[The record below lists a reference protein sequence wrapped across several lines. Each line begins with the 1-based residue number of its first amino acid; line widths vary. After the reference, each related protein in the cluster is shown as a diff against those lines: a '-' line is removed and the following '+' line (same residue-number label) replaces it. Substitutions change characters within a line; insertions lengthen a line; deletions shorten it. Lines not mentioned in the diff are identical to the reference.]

1 MTSIKIEEDPL
12 EIGEATIARM
22 ELDAETDQHII
33 GSAMIPT
40 ANIYDDLGK
49 LIQPSFEFMFG
60 KYNDR
65 VVVPDQV
72 RKIQQG
78 MTAAGCLTT
87 YHLHAMKASV
97 DAAEIDPTQLA
108 LTMTILL
115 FGGRHRHTAQKAA
128 RELVD
133 NSITSLKKERT
144 KLQKAISRG
153 KKVAVNTVLVEEV
166 QVSLTKLYQQLQQL
180 SYWKV
185 VFYNET
191 PMLTFRHR
199 RHLSQNEVLH
209 TFKETVEE
217 GLGSVLTAV
226 THARAQN
233 PDGPDYKNA
242 VAALEKFCRGK
253 GLTPLFTIAPVRA
266 AIEDLAGG
274 GSYFRH
280 MKIFSGSWLKTEL
293 CGPKNGSSIHG
304 GFLCA
309 LIRYGMRD
317 LFSIFRDHRGIMEV
331 DIDLVSATMQT
342 LDETQSALADCY
354 ARGLDGMDVGPERDK
369 LRSEVMAIR
378 TRETSAIGSLAKWD
392 DLFFQ
397 GEHVANYMDKELLS
411 DLNLITAKAWG
422 PKERWDIG
430 SNNFWRLGSSGVYRE
445 KVLEAFMGQIKTV
458 EGSGPQGRATVAVMK
473 SRLAYY
479 FATRRGPL
487 LVESTILMY
496 HTAWTQVDNG
506 IKETLDDED
515 DKQIKCPPIG
525 HTTAM
530 TASEAV
536 YNFFRRN
543 LWTQIGPLAI
553 ALHELTMPD
562 CPPIPAVED
571 FAALFVPL
579 NNLSK
584 GKKGASLDALL
595 DLEAGSVTYDPSIV
609 LAAWID
615 KTKFAPVV
623 RQYLKAKA
631 DWAALGKGKPTQ
643 PICKMIIKCK
653 WTLEKSSP
661 TKSAH
666 LRIGPA
672 LFEEWFTAQYRPKLF
687 EQIEGARV
695 RFGLLAAL
703 DHFVLES
710 KQPKSRNIFDGHYV
724 FIDHLIPNPT
734 GHSRT
739 LDPQATFRKCADI
752 VEHRIWVKE
761 CTKLLKSM
769 EQSPASTFDT
779 LLAPEAAEA
788 IIKFKEAL
796 EFAQHRK
803 RLFSQTDTPVMSVD
817 SNIRCIPW
825 RFTLAV
831 DSNQPLYGKRKY
843 EGRDGGPQQIAK
855 EGFQLAYA
863 QPVAATVGSG
873 NPIVPPS
880 SPPVVIPMTAQHN
893 SASFT
898 LQNQVAEQ
906 TIASEPVH
914 LTQVEHRLRV
924 ANNDSGED
932 ADGDEDLKESDKDNE
947 GAIRG
952 NQDEDNGHDIDS
964 RAANT
969 RRAGS
974 AASPDSRASDL
985 QDPFRGNQD
994 EGNGHD
1000 IESGAANTHRAGSAA
1015 SPDSRASDLQD
1026 PLVPDPTNFWN
1037 SMNPTD
1043 LLNPES
1049 DVEDLSSGEDNSAK
1063 VKESKSSQ
1071 PSRPGGSRKDRNAPV
1086 KAKTSFHK
1094 PQPSGVL
1101 VRKRGRL
1108 GQSPPGNKQPA
1119 KRSKAQLSDSEEE
1132 AVSTRNQGWSNQR

>member
-1 MTSIKIEEDPL
+1 
-12 EIGEATIARM
+12 
-22 ELDAETDQHII
+22 
-33 GSAMIPT
+33 
-40 ANIYDDLGK
+40 
-49 LIQPSFEFMFG
+49 
-60 KYNDR
+60 
-65 VVVPDQV
+65 
-72 RKIQQG
+72 
-78 MTAAGCLTT
+78 
-87 YHLHAMKASV
+87 
-97 DAAEIDPTQLA
+97 
-108 LTMTILL
+108 
-115 FGGRHRHTAQKAA
+115 
-128 RELVD
+128 
-133 NSITSLKKERT
+133 
-144 KLQKAISRG
+144 
-153 KKVAVNTVLVEEV
+153 
-166 QVSLTKLYQQLQQL
+166 
-180 SYWKV
+180 
-185 VFYNET
+185 
-191 PMLTFRHR
+191 
-199 RHLSQNEVLH
+199 
-209 TFKETVEE
+209 
-217 GLGSVLTAV
+217 
-226 THARAQN
+226 
-233 PDGPDYKNA
+233 
-242 VAALEKFCRGK
+242 
-253 GLTPLFTIAPVRA
+253 
-266 AIEDLAGG
+266 
-274 GSYFRH
+274 
-280 MKIFSGSWLKTEL
+280 MKIFTGSWLKTEL

-304 GFLCA
+304 RFLCA

-331 DIDLVSATMQT
+331 DMDMVSATMQT
-342 LDETQSALADCY
+342 LDETQSALTDCY
-354 ARGLDGMDVGPERDK
+354 ARGLDGMDAGPERDK

-378 TRETSAIGSLAKWD
+378 TRETGAIGSLAKWD

-445 KVLEAFMGQIKTV
+445 KVLEAFTEQIKTV

-506 IKETLDDED
+506 IKEIAKWFSPHCELQMPIIRLGLTDYSTFIVQTLDDKD

-562 CPPIPAVED
+562 CPSIPTVED

-579 NNLSK
+579 NDLSK
-584 GKKGASLDALL
+584 GKKGASLEAIL
-595 DLEAGSVTYDPSIV
+595 DSEAGSVTYDPNIV

-615 KTKFAPVV
+615 KTKFAPIV
-623 RQYLKAKA
+623 RQYLRAKA

-643 PICKMIIKCK
+643 PICKMIITCK
-653 WTLEKSSP
+653 WTFEKSSP
-661 TKSAH
+661 AKGAH

-817 SNIRCIPW
+817 SNIRRIPW

-843 EGRDGGPQQIAK
+843 EGHDGGPQQIAR

-863 QPVAATVGSG
+863 KPVAATVGSG
-873 NPIVPPS
+873 NPIVSPS
-880 SPPVVIPMTAQHN
+880 SPLVVIPMTAQHN
-893 SASFT
+893 STSFT
-898 LQNQVAEQ
+898 LQNQVAGQ

-952 NQDEDNGHDIDS
+952 NQDEDHGHDIKS
-964 RAANT
+964 GAANT

-974 AASPDSRASDL
+974 AASPGSHASDL
-985 QDPFRGNQD
+985 QDPFRGNQNED
-994 EGNGHD
+994 NGHD
-1000 IESGAANTHRAGSAA
+1000 IESRAANTHRAGSTA

-1063 VKESKSSQ
+1063 VKESNRLS
-1071 PSRPGGSRKDRNAPV
+1071 PHTPE
-1086 KAKTSFHK
+1086 
-1094 PQPSGVL
+1094 VL
-1101 VRKRGRL
+1101 VKIEMHRL
-1108 GQSPPGNKQPA
+1108 KPEHPSTNLSPA
-1119 KRSKAQLSDSEEE
+1119 AF
-1132 AVSTRNQGWSNQR
+1132 